1 MSFDLIIMI
10 HIASAIVW
18 VGASFFFS
26 MSVFPSLA
34 QIPNERMIVRTTI
47 RIIFRYLK
55 VTFIASLLLLA
66 TGIYLALSSNVY
78 ETNPIL
84 KTILYTKGYIWGF
97 MTIAY
102 YYALLKAKK
111 AKNICFKGDSLTA
124 VDNLKVIANYVF
136 VLNFILGLV
145 AIYFGIMLRGG

>member
-1 MSFDLIIMI
+1 MI

-55 VTFIASLLLLA
+55 VTFVASLFLLA
-66 TGIYLALSSNVY
+66 TGVALAMHSKVY
-78 ETNPIL
+78 QTNPIL
-84 KTILYTKGYIWGF
+84 NTILYTKGYIWLF
-97 MTIAY
+97 MTLAY
-102 YYALLKAKK
+102 FYAMKK
-111 AKNICFKGDSLTA
+111 AKDAKSICFHGDSVSA
-124 VDNLKVIANYVF
+124 VDNLKVIANYIF
-136 VLNFILGLV
+136 VINFILGLI
-145 AIYFGIMLRGG
+145 AIYFGIMLRG

>member
-26 MSVFPSLA
+26 MSVFPSLS

-55 VTFIASLLLLA
+55 VTFIASLLLLL
-66 TGIYLALSSNVY
+66 TGIFLALNTKVY

-84 KTILYTKGYIWGF
+84 KTILYTKGYIWAF

-102 YYALLKAKK
+102 YYAFSKAKS
-111 AKNICFKGDSLTA
+111 AKRICFKGDSILA
-124 VDNLKVIANYVF
+124 VENLKVIANYIF

-145 AIYFGIMLRGG
+145 AIYFGIMLRG